1 MALLE
6 VDGIHVFYDKIEAL
20 KGISIAVEE
29 RQIVTLV
36 GGNGAGKSTTLRAIS
51 GLLHPRQGAIR
62 FDGRPLAGLGAHD
75 IAAIGVVQVP
85 EGRRIF
91 GRLTVNENLDMGA
104 FVRRDRRAIAED
116 KERMLVLFPRLRE
129 RLKQV
134 AGTLSGG
141 EQQMLAAAR
150 ALMAR
155 PRVLLMD
162 EPSMGLAPMLVEQV
176 FETIRRINAQGVTI
190 LLVEQNAPMALG
202 IADRGYVLE
211 SGRIVLDGPG
221 RALLDDE
228 RVEAGVSRVACG
240 ARSKPGWRS
249 DEHNRSAL
257 PRVARGMPS
266 RSSSGRCGEHRDDLQ
281 VIAGVRERTRQ
292 QVPDLVAQLVEG
304 GARRRQSHG
313 AEQPLQLRKRQA
325 PHMRRITQLLRAVP
339 LCRLCRI
346 IRRVHIDHDDPST
359 RSAHAHHLAQH
370 VQRIEEVVHGE
381 PRHDDV
387 EGAIGIGQPADVAAV
402 PGDVLDPL
410 LGGEVSRAVQHRR
423 RHVDAGR
430 MLHVRG
436 ERAHHEAAAA
446 GDIQQRIA
454 RPRRGADSTII
465 RSALASVTGVCCA
478 ERRRLAR
485 ELIRIP
491 LLVCRVVHLPASP

>member
-20 KGISIAVEE
+20 KGISLAVEE

-62 FDGRPLAGLGAHD
+62 FDGRTLAGLGAHE
-75 IAAIGVVQVP
+75 IAATGVVHVP

-91 GRLTVNENLDMGA
+91 GRLTVNENLEMGA
-104 FVRRDRRAIAED
+104 FTRHDRRAIAQD
-116 KERMLVLFPRLRE
+116 KEQMLVLFPRLRE

-202 IADRGYVLE
+202 IANHGYVLE

-221 RALLDDE
+221 RELLDDE
-228 RVEAGVSRVACG
+228 RV
-240 ARSKPGWRS
+240 
-249 DEHNRSAL
+249 
-257 PRVARGMPS
+257 
-266 RSSSGRCGEHRDDLQ
+266 
-281 VIAGVRERTRQ
+281 
-292 QVPDLVAQLVEG
+292 
-304 GARRRQSHG
+304 
-313 AEQPLQLRKRQA
+313 KRA
-325 PHMRRITQLLRAVP
+325 Y
-339 LCRLCRI
+339 
-346 IRRVHIDHDDPST
+346 
-359 RSAHAHHLAQH
+359 
-370 VQRIEEVVHGE
+370 
-381 PRHDDV
+381 
-387 EGAIGIGQPADVAAV
+387 
-402 PGDVLDPL
+402 
-410 LGGEVSRAVQHRR
+410 LG
-423 RHVDAGR
+423 
-430 MLHVRG
+430 
-436 ERAHHEAAAA
+436 
-446 GDIQQRIA
+446 
-454 RPRRGADSTII
+454 
-465 RSALASVTGVCCA
+465 
-478 ERRRLAR
+478 
-485 ELIRIP
+485 
-491 LLVCRVVHLPASP
+491 